1 MTTLS
6 IGYCSQ
12 PTVTQHLNRQN
23 KWSQSWTSRKVNV
36 VDAVIEC
43 EDEKSLKGYASCVA
57 LGVWTRAAPAS
68 TPSLPSPLPPTGLKW
83 VFGEASSERERAS
96 RLPPTQSPGLGP
108 RRRMGARSA
117 SPNRVPPRGWWRRYT
132 VSMKMHRWHMVTSNQ
147 RPYEVLQWDTF
158 SICCMLPNTSEEAL
172 RRLFCLRVEDTK
184 ADKL

>member
-68 TPSLPSPLPPTGLKW
+68 TPSLPSPPPSDGIKMSLWRGLVGTRACVEITTNTKPGAGSSTKDGRTFC
-83 VFGEASSERERAS
+83 VAESCPSPRLMTSLHRVDEDASMTYGHIQPET
-96 RLPPTQSPGLGP
+96 L
-108 RRRMGARSA
+108 
-117 SPNRVPPRGWWRRYT
+117 
-132 VSMKMHRWHMVTSNQ
+132 
-147 RPYEVLQWDTF
+147 
-158 SICCMLPNTSEEAL
+158 
-172 RRLFCLRVEDTK
+172 
-184 ADKL
+184 